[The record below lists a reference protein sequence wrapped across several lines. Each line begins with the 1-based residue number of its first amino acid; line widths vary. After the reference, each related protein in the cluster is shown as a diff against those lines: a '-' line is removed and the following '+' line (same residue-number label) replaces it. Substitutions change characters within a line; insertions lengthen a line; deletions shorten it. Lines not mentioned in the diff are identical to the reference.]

1 MRRSTSWRNSTPRN
15 LKKGARRPIKLGV
28 RRILA
33 VSVMTTLALAA
44 PAAAQKPANV
54 TRVESAVVELAK
66 LKKSSADQVSARR
79 HAAESAM
86 AACRSRGPG
95 WKRVRAV
102 RDASQRNAYARGA
115 KALWANLKATAVEGA
130 WVEVYAPHFERF
142 LRHFESPLADPV
154 LQAGIDAQRHRLAY
168 NQAAY
173 SFGTCATFN
182 KLMAKVREFKI
193 GGSHGVSGDYYA
205 GKIYNDF
212 VRYVSRRQ
220 SQAARLHWGSR
231 HQGALDAARDQLKA
245 LGGDE
250 GYANYF
256 AFAFKG

>member
-1 MRRSTSWRNSTPRN
+1 MLRR
-15 LKKGARRPIKLGV
+15 LPI
-28 RRILA
+28 A
-33 VSVMTTLALAA
+33 VAAALLALAA
-44 PAAAQKPANV
+44 PASAQKPEDV
-54 TRVESAVVELAK
+54 TRVESAVVELSK
-66 LKKSSADQVSARR
+66 LKRGSESQVSVHRR
-79 HAAESAM
+79 SAQGAL
-86 AACRSRGPG
+86 AACRSKGRG
-95 WKRVRAV
+95 WARVRKV

-115 KALWANLKATAVEGA
+115 KQLWTKLDDIAAEGA

-142 LRHFESPLADPV
+142 LRRFETPLSDPV
-154 LQAGIDAQRHRLAY
+154 LQAGIDAQRKRFAF

-182 KLMAKVREFKI
+182 KLMKKVREFKI

-212 VRYVSRRQ
+212 IRYVPKRQ
-220 SQAARLHWGSR
+220 QAAARAHWGSR
-231 HQGALDAARDQLKA
+231 YDNALEAARDQLKA